1 MGSEYLQ
8 TPGDST
14 ISVRPSTG
22 SSASYNG
29 RAASRSATRR
39 SIWSKPA
46 KCIAAAISLPA
57 PVFGC
62 WRRGGPSLR
71 MRHYSA
77 MKSGLKVILQRGLG
91 FQCYLFLHSIFVALT
106 MRLRPKE
113 GAVLQL
119 VSRLPPDGNV
129 LDIGANVG
137 A

>member
-1 MGSEYLQ
+1 
-8 TPGDST
+8 
-14 ISVRPSTG
+14 
-22 SSASYNG
+22 
-29 RAASRSATRR
+29 
-39 SIWSKPA
+39 
-46 KCIAAAISLPA
+46 
-57 PVFGC
+57 
-62 WRRGGPSLR
+62 
-71 MRHYSA
+71 

-137 A
+137 AMTLMFARRCPRGRVFGFEPIPENYRAANTTVS